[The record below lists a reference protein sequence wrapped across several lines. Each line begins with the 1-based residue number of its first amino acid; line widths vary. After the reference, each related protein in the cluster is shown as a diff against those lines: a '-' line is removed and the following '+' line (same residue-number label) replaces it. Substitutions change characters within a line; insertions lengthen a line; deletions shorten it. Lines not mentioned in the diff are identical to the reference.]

1 MLQIIF
7 EANNIWNVFRIRK
20 LILSDILLILLAPGT
35 TAIEFQNFII
45 VLSDWEHYHCVV

>member
-7 EANNIWNVFRIRK
+7 EANVFRIRK
-20 LILSDILLILLAPGT
+20 LILSDILLILLAPGAT
-35 TAIEFQNFII
+35 TELQKNFII